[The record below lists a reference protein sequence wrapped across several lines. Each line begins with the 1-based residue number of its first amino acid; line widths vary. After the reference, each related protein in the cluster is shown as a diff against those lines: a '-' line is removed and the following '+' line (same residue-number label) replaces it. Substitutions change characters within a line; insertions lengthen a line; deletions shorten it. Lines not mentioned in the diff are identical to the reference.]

1 MSQVPQNQGT
11 SEIQGKPGNILCFA
25 VVPKDSGA
33 PELRSKK
40 KKAEIGPFNLPR
52 DEHWS
57 MKEWVVVVAHTYL
70 T

>member
-40 KKAEIGPFNLPR
+40 KGKKKLKLGLSTCQEMNIG
-52 DEHWS
+52 
-57 MKEWVVVVAHTYL
+57 V
-70 T
+70 

>member
-11 SEIQGKPGNILCFA
+11 SEIQGKPVNILCFA

-40 KKAEIGPFNLPR
+40 KKLKLGLSTCQEVNIG
-52 DEHWS
+52 E
-57 MKEWVVVVAHTYL
+57 
-70 T
+70 